1 VPVGRLVDVAGHG
14 LRRLLLRKIV
24 LTNGSLQAVPVSR
37 RQLIGEKEH
46 VVGPAP
52 TPTYEPQEHP
62 ESRISRPRR

>member
-1 VPVGRLVDVAGHG
+1 MPVGRLVDVAGHG

-46 VVGPAP
+46 VGPAP

-62 ESRISRPRR
+62 KSRIPRPRR